1 MGVVTWI
8 DLGSDGGTGWSPSPS
23 SRSTP
28 WTGRWSRTPWL
39 SSSSAHVWGS
49 RRGLS
54 LRQDIVL
61 LSRALKRVA
70 WELLMESQRELQ
82 RPGALGKAKK
92 LCFGNSSPNQGS
104 LHILLVDNCMH
115 LIPIL
120 NQDENIISPQV
131 QCRGNRWQRRLEG
144 GEVICSKCQFVPG
157 SPLTSIQGR
166 KTYALLF
173 LKRLCLIRNQNLG
186 GSPDQKPPCW

>member
-54 LRQDIVL
+54 PLQDIVL

-70 WELLMESQRELQ
+70 WGLLMESQRELQ
-82 RPGALGKAKK
+82 RALSAKQK
-92 LCFGNSSPNQGS
+92 NYT
-104 LHILLVDNCMH
+104 LVMVV
-115 LIPIL
+115 LIA
-120 NQDENIISPQV
+120 
-131 QCRGNRWQRRLEG
+131 G
-144 GEVICSKCQFVPG
+144 GQLYVFKFW
-157 SPLTSIQGR
+157 
-166 KTYALLF
+166 ALMKMLF
-173 LKRLCLIRNQNLG
+173 LLRFSAVVIGGSGDLKEVRSYVQSANLYLEAHWHQFKGLLLSKRLCLIRNQNLG

>member
-70 WELLMESQRELQ
+70 WGLLMESQRELQ
-82 RPGALGKAKK
+82 RALSAKQK
-92 LCFGNSSPNQGS
+92 NFTLVMVVLTRKPAYFAGRQLSVFKFWAMMKMLFLLRFSAVVIGGS
-104 LHILLVDNCMH
+104 GDLKEVR
-115 LIPIL
+115 
-120 NQDENIISPQV
+120 SYV
-131 QCRGNRWQRRLEG
+131 Q
-144 GEVICSKCQFVPG
+144 SAKFVPG

-166 KTYALLF
+166 KMYALLF